1 MLHLTPKMADIHPAG
16 RRSTSPSPSIVLV
29 GSRGC
34 GKRTLA
40 FIGALHLS
48 RKLVIADRF
57 FETVTDFSKM
67 EYLQKYGEAALQQET
82 VKLVLKMLRENET
95 NCIIEC
101 GMSSLN
107 TEVQKFLTEYKKT
120 HPVIYVIRRFEEIKT
135 LLQLGDADA
144 KRLRIGD
151 SKHRCY
157 SDYEY
162 YNISD
167 SGSLSEKHA
176 PGTSPSPHHLKQT
189 KMDFCHF
196 LDRLIGPT
204 SHMLNSPSP
213 FDIASSTVESR
224 LYTYALTVKLSD
236 LANNIFNPSWFEMGH
251 DAVRLVVDANEDHH
265 LDKITNCI
273 ARIRRMTH
281 VPIVFEVNGFEK
293 AMSNLASVSDN
304 EYLQLL
310 KHGIRNAVEYVAVNL
325 ALPDHA
331 VYDFTSHKGRTK
343 VIGYFHD
350 EMTAKNGW
358 QSQARHDKYQQ
369 GLDLGCDL
377 IQLTQVA
384 ETQKDN
390 EQLQAFAS
398 SIPSDATA
406 FPPLIAYN
414 TGPRGRS
421 SLVFNKI
428 LTPVRL
434 EMTAETLEDGYT
446 TAQAA
451 MSGLFAIRVFD
462 SLNFYHF
469 GASVSWSPFPPAM
482 HNAAYHQLGLEHTYN
497 VFETTSLDNIQ
508 QIARDPHFG
517 GASIS
522 LPFKASI
529 LPSIDVKSPH
539 ATAIGAINTLLPLRE
554 SPETDTLS
562 FQYQASQRNR
572 VGSVIGWYGDNTDW
586 LGILE
591 CVHRSLSPRNII
603 RASTTAALVIGAGGA
618 ARAAIYAL
626 IQMGCRKILIF
637 NRTPHHAEKVAAHF
651 NEWISDPKH
660 PAVVTVIQAISD
672 PWPAGLQPATIII
685 SCIPAHS
692 IDGQPPANLT
702 LPETWLQSKSGGVVA
717 DVSEQTLSTI

>member
-1 MLHLTPKMADIHPAG
+1 MADIYPASG
-16 RRSTSPSPSIVLV
+16 RSTPVSPSIVLV

-57 FETVTDFSKM
+57 FETMTGFSKM
-67 EYLQKYGEAALQQET
+67 EYLQKYGQAALQQET

-107 TEVQKFLTEYKKT
+107 TEVQKFLADHKET
-120 HPVIYVIRRFEEIKT
+120 HPVIYIIRRFEEIQT

-144 KRLRIGD
+144 RRLRIGD

-157 SDYEY
+157 SNYEY

-167 SGSLSEKHA
+167 SGFLLESSV
-176 PGTSPSPHHLKQT
+176 PRTPPSPHHLKQT

-196 LDRLIGPT
+196 LDRLTGPT
-204 SHMLNSPSP
+204 SHMLSSPGP

-224 LYTYALTVKLSD
+224 LYTYALNLKLSA
-236 LANNIFNPSWFEMGH
+236 LANDNYNTAWFEMGH
-251 DAVRLVVDANEDHH
+251 DAVRLVVDANEDHQ
-265 LDKITNCI
+265 LDTITNCI
-273 ARIRRMTH
+273 ALIRRMTH
-281 VPIVFEVNGFEK
+281 IPIVYEVTGFEK
-293 AMSNLASVSDN
+293 AMSNPTSLSDN

-310 KHGIRNAVEYVAVNL
+310 KHGIRNAVEYVSISL
-325 ALPDHA
+325 ALPDLTVH
-331 VYDFTSHKGRTK
+331 DFTSHKGQTR
-343 VIGYFHD
+343 VIGTSYD
-350 EMTAKNGW
+350 QTMPRNGW
-358 QSQARHDKYQQ
+358 QNQSRYDKYQQ
-369 GLDLGCDL
+369 GLALGCDL

-390 EQLQAFAS
+390 EQLQAFLS
-398 SIPSDATA
+398 SLPSDQRA

-428 LTPVRL
+428 LTPVRP
-434 EMTAETLEDGYT
+434 EMTGETLEDGYT

-451 MSGLFAIRVFD
+451 MAGLFAIGVFD

-482 HNAAYHQLGLEHTYN
+482 HNAAYHQLGLEHTYK
-497 VFETTSLDNIQ
+497 VFETPSLENIE
-508 QIARDPHFG
+508 QIARDPYFG

-554 SPETDTLS
+554 SSEPDTLS
-562 FQYQASQRNR
+562 LEYQASQRNR
-572 VGSVIGWYGDNTDW
+572 AGPVIGWYGDNTDW

-603 RASTTAALVIGAGGA
+603 RASTTTALVIGAGGA
-618 ARAAIYAL
+618 ARAAIYVL

-660 PAVVTVIQAISD
+660 PAVVTVIQSISD
-672 PWPAGLQPATIII
+672 PWPVGLQPATIII

-692 IDGQPPANLT
+692 IDVQPPANLT

-717 DVSEQTLSTI
+717 DVSEQS